1 MPFWE
6 GGTSS
11 DVPKLRDRSIAHLF
25 AKTEKIHLT
34 TMNTILIIEDQAVLR
49 GVLAKKLERSGYT
62 VLQASDG
69 PDGAK
74 TALDHTP
81 DLILLDVL
89 LPRQD
94 GFWVLETLKKDESLT
109 HIPVIIISNSG
120 QPVEVERALAL
131 GANDY
136 LVKANFTPE
145 EVLEKVERILGP
157 RPMVTPFA
165 ATRDVATKS
174 LSSPVLPRQPNTL
187 AILVVEDD
195 RLLRNLIVKMLTH
208 EGLVTDAAVDG
219 REALEKVAKSSYRL
233 ILLDLILPD
242 LDGFE
247 VLQRLK
253 ANPAS
258 SKIPVVICSNLGQE
272 DEIARGKEL
281 GAVDY
286 LIKANFTPDEIVSKI
301 REIL

>member
-1 MPFWE
+1 
-6 GGTSS
+6 
-11 DVPKLRDRSIAHLF
+11 
-25 AKTEKIHLT
+25 
-34 TMNTILIIEDQAVLR
+34 
-49 GVLAKKLERSGYT
+49 
-62 VLQASDG
+62 
-69 PDGAK
+69 
-74 TALDHTP
+74 
-81 DLILLDVL
+81 
-89 LPRQD
+89 
-94 GFWVLETLKKDESLT
+94 
-109 HIPVIIISNSG
+109 
-120 QPVEVERALAL
+120 
-131 GANDY
+131 
-136 LVKANFTPE
+136 
-145 EVLEKVERILGP
+145 
-157 RPMVTPFA
+157 MVTPFA